1 MLLDHGGAE
10 NWRWISAFKDIM
22 VKIRGVDGLHK
33 EFIVLH
39 FYQAPTS
46 KGIDSL
52 VNCEFGPELEQSLE
66 GLEKTQIKKVRN
78 SYNSTPKM
86 LKRNCPLVSRV
97 SKSTV
102 YLKLTQPD
110 HVSKE
115 VLELT
120 QQHKITSS
128 QHAGIILNLET
139 GTKLN
144 GLDELMAD
152 QKLEIIMTPLDRRP
166 YGMVMIASPGSEGEM
181 LQEMNAWEA
190 TVATWLHQL
199 QIHKI

>member
-1 MLLDHGGAE
+1 MILLDHGGAE

-22 VKIRGVDGLHK
+22 VKIKAADDLHK
-33 EFIVLH
+33 EFIVLP
-39 FYQAPTS
+39 FFQAPTL

-78 SYNSTPKM
+78 SYSSTPKM
-86 LKRNCPLVSRV
+86 LKINCPLVSQV

-102 YLKLTQPD
+102 YLKLTRPD

-120 QQHKITSS
+120 QQHNITSS

-139 GTKLN
+139 GTELN

-152 QKLEIIMTPLDRRP
+152 QKLDIIMTLLDSK
-166 YGMVMIASPGSEGEM
+166 MCAIATAANS
-181 LQEMNAWEA
+181 LCA
-190 TVATWLHQL
+190 TFPA
-199 QIHKI
+199 

>member
-22 VKIRGVDGLHK
+22 VKIRAVDGLHK

-52 VNCEFGPELEQSLE
+52 ELIQFNSENA
-66 GLEKTQIKKVRN
+66 EK
-78 SYNSTPKM
+78 
-86 LKRNCPLVSRV
+86 
-97 SKSTV
+97 
-102 YLKLTQPD
+102 KLPTD

-120 QQHKITSS
+120 QQHNITSS

-152 QKLEIIMTPLDRRP
+152 QKLEIIMTPLDSKLCA
-166 YGMVMIASPGSEGEM
+166 IATAAKYPWTTFP
-181 LQEMNAWEA
+181 A
-190 TVATWLHQL
+190 
-199 QIHKI
+199 